1 MYSPN
6 KQVGIVDPALATQPQ
21 PAQQIPQTVQQPV
34 QQMTNVPPA
43 PSNTLGQAQPAFNPQ
58 AQQNSALLYGS
69 VAQRQNSVSAPL
81 MFTDKDKNDDGFS
94 STADLT
100 AQKKYNDQLKSQ
112 KSSGETFSRIS
123 GTIQK
128 IEKSP
133 QLTYTAKEGK
143 IKKTK

>member
-6 KQVGIVDPALATQPQ
+6 KQVGIVDPALATQQQ

-81 MFTDKDKNDDGFS
+81 MFTDKDKGND
-94 STADLT
+94 
-100 AQKKYNDQLKSQ
+100 
-112 KSSGETFSRIS
+112 
-123 GTIQK
+123 
-128 IEKSP
+128 EKSKSKNNIDKTTGKP
-133 QLTYTAKEGK
+133 YDDSEKGRKERLKREQAAGTRDK
-143 IKKTK
+143 YGYQTSSY

>member
-6 KQVGIVDPALATQPQ
+6 KQVGAIDPMTGL
-21 PAQQIPQTVQQPV
+21 PAQQL
-34 QQMTNVPPA
+34 TNVPPA
-43 PSNTLGQAQPAFNPQ
+43 GSSLVNPFPSQAQAN
-58 AQQNSALLYGS
+58 AQGIYGG
-69 VAQRQNSVSAPL
+69 VDQRQNSVSAPL

-100 AQKKYNDQLKSQ
+100 AQKKYNDQLRSQ
-112 KSSGETFSRIS
+112 KSSGETFSKTS
-123 GTIQK
+123 GKIQK

-133 QLTYTAKEGK
+133 RFTYTVKEGK